1 MTSLN
6 ERIVRRASSYRGI
19 IGALMDKLENGM
31 LCLKDVAIEHNGGR
45 HCILVRDLSR
55 DIALGA
61 LIDAAVKRFT
71 RTTDIEIAISRDD
84 VSEVERFKYSYIV
97 VVQPEEANAEL
108 S

>member
-1 MTSLN
+1 L
-6 ERIVRRASSYRGI
+6 
-19 IGALMDKLENGM
+19 D
-31 LCLKDVAIEHNGGR
+31 
-45 HCILVRDLSR
+45 
-55 DIALGA
+55 A